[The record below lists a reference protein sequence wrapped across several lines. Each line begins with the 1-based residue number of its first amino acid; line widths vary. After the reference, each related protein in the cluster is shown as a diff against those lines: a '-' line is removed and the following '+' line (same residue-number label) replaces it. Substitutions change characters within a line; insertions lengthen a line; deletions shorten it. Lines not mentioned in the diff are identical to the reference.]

1 MNHQNRI
8 KMKRV
13 VITGL
18 GAITPIGNDA
28 RHYWDNLLDGVS
40 GANKISRFD
49 TAKFKTDFAC
59 EIKNYDALNYFDRK
73 ESRKLDRFNQ
83 YGLIATDEAI
93 KDAHLNFDKL
103 DTDRIGVIFSSGI
116 GGFETIEKDI
126 MEFSQNGFKP
136 RFSPFFITRII
147 ANSLA
152 GHISIKYGL
161 RGVSS
166 CTVTAC
172 SSSTNGLIQ
181 AFNYIKWG
189 KADMM
194 ISGGS
199 EAPINRSAVGGFNA
213 MKALSTNNENY
224 KTASRPFDGSRD
236 GFVLGE
242 GAGALVLESL
252 ESALKR
258 NAKIYAE
265 IIGGGETSDAYHI
278 TGTHPEGKGAYLAMK
293 EAVREGQ
300 ITPTDVDYINAHATS
315 TGPGDLSETKAIQ
328 MLFKDSL
335 DNLNISGTKSMTGHL
350 LGGTGAIEAIAA
362 CLSIYTDLIP
372 PTINTEVID
381 GAISSKLNLTLGKK
395 IGKSVNYALSNTFG
409 FGGHCASVL
418 FKKYND

>member
-1 MNHQNRI
+1 
-8 KMKRV
+8 MKRV

-28 RHYWDNLLDGVS
+28 KYYWDNLLDGVS

-49 TAKFKTDFAC
+49 TTKFKTDFAC
-59 EIKNYDALNYFDRK
+59 EIKNYEALNYFDRK

-83 YGLIATDEAI
+83 YGLIAADEAI

-103 DTDRIGVIFSSGI
+103 DRNRIGVIFSSGI

-126 MEFSQNGFKP
+126 IEFSQNEFNP
-136 RFSPFFITRII
+136 RFSPFFITKII
-147 ANSLA
+147 ANSVA
-152 GHISIKYGL
+152 GYLSIKYGL
-161 RGVSS
+161 RGVNT

-189 KADMM
+189 KADIM

-199 EAPINRSAVGGFNA
+199 EAPINQSAVGGFNA

-224 KTASRPFDGSRD
+224 KIASRPFDGSRD

-278 TGTHPEGKGAYLAMK
+278 TSTHPEGAGAYLAMK
-293 EAVREGQ
+293 EAIREGK
-300 ITPTDVDYINAHATS
+300 ITPKDVDYINAHATS
-315 TGPGDLSETKAIQ
+315 TGPGDLSETKAIET
-328 MLFKDSL
+328 LFKDSL
-335 DNLNISGTKSMTGHL
+335 GNLNISGTKS
-350 LGGTGAIEAIAA
+350 
-362 CLSIYTDLIP
+362 
-372 PTINTEVID
+372 
-381 GAISSKLNLTLGKK
+381 
-395 IGKSVNYALSNTFG
+395 
-409 FGGHCASVL
+409 
-418 FKKYND
+418 

>member
-1 MNHQNRI
+1 
-8 KMKRV
+8 MKRV
-13 VITGL
+13 VVTGL

-28 RHYWDNLLDGVS
+28 KFYWDNLLKGVS

-49 TAKFKTDFAC
+49 TTKFKTYFAC
-59 EIKNYDALNYFDRK
+59 EVKNYNALNYFDKK

-83 YGLIATDEAI
+83 YGLIAADEAI

-126 MEFSQNGFKP
+126 IAFSQNEFNP
-136 RFSPFFITRII
+136 RFSPFFITKII
-147 ANSLA
+147 ANSVA
-152 GHISIKYGL
+152 GYLSIKYGL
-161 RGVSS
+161 RGVNT

-189 KADMM
+189 KADII

-199 EAPINRSAVGGFNA
+199 EAPINQSAVGGFNA

-224 KTASRPFDGSRD
+224 KTASRPFDISRD

-242 GAGALVLESL
+242 GAGALVVESL

-258 NAKIYAE
+258 NAKIYSE

-278 TGTHPEGKGAYLAMK
+278 TNTHPEGKGAYLAMK
-293 EAVREGQ
+293 EAMREGQ
-300 ITPTDVDYINAHATS
+300 TTPDDVDYINAHATS
-315 TGPGDLSETKAIQ
+315 TGPGDLSETKAIET
-328 MLFKDSL
+328 LFKD
-335 DNLNISGTKSMTGHL
+335 NLENISISGTKSMTGHL
-350 LGGTGAIEAIAA
+350 LGGTGAIEAIAT
-362 CLSIYTDLIP
+362 CLSVYTNLIP
-372 PTINTEVID
+372 PTINTTIID
-381 GAISSKLNLTLGKK
+381 EAISSELNLNLGKK
-395 IGKSVNYALSNTFG
+395 TTKIVDYALSNTFG
-409 FGGHCASVL
+409 FGGHCASAL
-418 FKKYND
+418 LKKYNE

>member
-1 MNHQNRI
+1 
-8 KMKRV
+8 MKRV

-28 RHYWDNLLDGVS
+28 KYYWDNLLDGVS
-40 GANKISRFD
+40 GADKISRFD
-49 TAKFKTDFAC
+49 TTKFKTDFAC
-59 EIKNYDALNYFDRK
+59 EIKNYEALNYFDRK

-83 YGLIATDEAI
+83 YGLIAADEAI

-103 DTDRIGVIFSSGI
+103 DRNRIGVIFSSGI

-126 MEFSQNGFKP
+126 IEFSQNEFNP
-136 RFSPFFITRII
+136 RFSPFFITKII
-147 ANSLA
+147 ANSVA
-152 GHISIKYGL
+152 GYLSIKYGL
-161 RGVSS
+161 RGVNT

-189 KADMM
+189 KADIM

-199 EAPINRSAVGGFNA
+199 EAPINQSAVGGFNA

-224 KTASRPFDGSRD
+224 KIASRPFDGSRD

-278 TGTHPEGKGAYLAMK
+278 TSTHPEGKGAYLAMK
-293 EAVREGQ
+293 EAIREGR
-300 ITPTDVDYINAHATS
+300 ITPKDVDYINAHATS
-315 TGPGDLSETKAIQ
+315 TGPGDLSEIKAIET
-328 MLFKDSL
+328 LFKDSL
-335 DNLNISGTKSMTGHL
+335 ENLNISGTKSMTGHL
-350 LGGTGAIEAIAA
+350 LGGTGAIEAIAT
-362 CLSIYTDLIP
+362 CLSVYTNLIP
-372 PTINTEVID
+372 PTINTTNVD
-381 GAISSKLNLTLGKK
+381 DAISSDLNVTLGKK
-395 IGKSVNYALSNTFG
+395 TTKIVDYALSNTFG

-418 FKKYND
+418 FKKYNR

>member
-1 MNHQNRI
+1 MR
-8 KMKRV
+8 RV

-28 RHYWDNLLDGVS
+28 KNYWDNLLNGVS
-40 GANKISRFD
+40 GADKISRFD
-49 TAKFKTDFAC
+49 TTKFKTDFAC

-83 YGLIATDEAI
+83 YGLIAADEAI
-93 KDAHLNFDKL
+93 KDAGLSFDKL

-116 GGFETIEKDI
+116 GGFETIEKEI
-126 MEFSQNGFKP
+126 IEFSQNQFNP
-136 RFSPFFITRII
+136 RFSPFFITKII

-152 GHISIKYGL
+152 GYLSIKYGL
-161 RGVSS
+161 RGVNT

-189 KADMM
+189 KADII

-199 EAPINRSAVGGFNA
+199 EAPIIQSAVGGFNA

-224 KTASRPFDGSRD
+224 RTASRPFDNSRD

-242 GAGALVLESL
+242 GAGALVVESL
-252 ESALKR
+252 ESAIKR

-265 IIGGGETSDAYHI
+265 IIGGGETADAYHI
-278 TGTHPEGKGAYLAMK
+278 TNTHPEGKGAYLAMK
-293 EAVREGQ
+293 EALREGG
-300 ITPTDVDYINAHATS
+300 ILPKDVNYINAHATS

-328 MLFKDSL
+328 TLFN
-335 DNLNISGTKSMTGHL
+335 DNLKNISVSGTKSMTGHL
-350 LGGTGAIEAIAA
+350 LGGTGAIEAIAT
-362 CLSIYTDLIP
+362 CLSVHTDLIP
-372 PTINTEVID
+372 PTINTTIID
-381 GAISSKLNLTLGKK
+381 KAISSDLNVTLGKK
-395 IGKSVNYALSNTFG
+395 TTKTVDYALSNNFG
-409 FGGHCASVL
+409 FGGHCATVL
-418 FKKYND
+418 FKKYNG